1 MIMIIIIIIKFGFR
15 PLQSFQDKEA
25 GTVKARGD
33 GLMSIAVFGGLDRL
47 KRIYEKTGKDFG
59 CRVRVFAQR
68 VPGMS
73 KRLRMIDGIVLFT
86 GTISHNMVKEVVSL
100 AKLNNIPV
108 SRSHT
113 SSASGLKRCLGDLA
127 PVGGRE

>member
-1 MIMIIIIIIKFGFR
+1 
-15 PLQSFQDKEA
+15 
-25 GTVKARGD
+25 
-33 GLMSIAVFGGLDRL
+33 MSIAVFGGLDRL

-73 KRLRMIDGIVLFT
+73 KRLCKIDGIVLFT
-86 GTISHNMVKEVVSL
+86 GTISHNLVKEVVSL
-100 AKLNNIPV
+100 ARLNNIPV

-127 PVGGRE
+127 PAGGRG